1 MYDIKTLVDEAIIFD
16 DLCDF
21 AQTYLTIERHR
32 KGMKYAEEWE
42 EYAKN
47 YSSVR
52 CRTIFSSSV
61 GVRPIVYTF
70 PPKPLHMVGYV
81 R

>member
-42 EYAKN
+42 EEAVHNAYKN
-47 YSSVR
+47 ML
-52 CRTIFSSSV
+52 RTIAHLEEEL
-61 GVRPIVYTF
+61 Y
-70 PPKPLHMVGYV
+70 PPLQLELDL
-81 R
+81 